1 MTHASTRSDKT
12 NLSDIARKAGVS
24 LSTVSKVLNDRPD
37 VSDATRA
44 KVQKLLS
51 KNDYIRRVNPAK
63 NSDLIEI
70 VFEKFENLWGLQL
83 LNGAVKEGHKHGLNV
98 VISENGSRTHP
109 DPEWIEG
116 VLRRRPYGIILVFSD
131 LTPPEKSKL
140 ARCGIPFA
148 TVDPSGDPSPD
159 NMSVLS
165 DNWTGGLIAT
175 RHLLSLGHT
184 RIGIVTGPNEMMCSK
199 ARLDGYSAALE
210 ERGLTVEPSL
220 IRTGDFTTSGGFRE
234 GIELLK
240 DPHTR
245 PTAIFAGSDLQA
257 MGVYEAARRLS
268 IRIPQDLSVIGFDD
282 LQLSEY
288 MGPAL
293 TTIRQPLHDMAA
305 SATRMLINAREGKDG
320 AKRVILP
327 TTLIQRD
334 SARRPA
340 ETDE

>member
-1 MTHASTRSDKT
+1 MTSDADSPKKIQ
-12 NLSDIARKAGVS
+12 LADIAKKAGVS
-24 LSTVSKVLNDRPD
+24 LSTVSKVLNGRPD
-37 VSDATRA
+37 VSDATRS

-51 KNDYIRRVNPAK
+51 KNDYQRRGSSVT

-70 VFEKFENLWGLQL
+70 VFERFDNLWGLQL

-109 DPEWIEG
+109 DPKWIEG
-116 VLRRRPYGIILVFSD
+116 VLRRQPYGIILVFSD
-131 LTPPEKSKL
+131 LTPPEKRKL

-148 TVDPSGDPSPD
+148 TVDPSGDPAPD

-184 RIGIVTGPNEMMCSK
+184 RIGIITGPQEMMCSK
-199 ARLDGYSAALE
+199 ARLDGYSAAIE

-220 IRTGDFTTSGGFRE
+220 IKVGNFTTEEGFRE
-234 GIELLK
+234 GIDLLK
-240 DPHTR
+240 NSENR
-245 PTAIFAGSDLQA
+245 PTAIFAGNDLQA
-257 MGVYEAARRLS
+257 MGVYEAARRLN

-282 LQLSEY
+282 LQLSEF

-305 SATRMLINAREGKDG
+305 SAVRMLIDARTGGDG
-320 AKRVILP
+320 PKRVILP

-334 SARRPA
+334 SARKL
-340 ETDE
+340 TDTE